1 MNQHAKFVREMEIA
15 SILFGISSRQE
26 ANAFITTTLGCARC
40 RCVLLVP
47 CSTARCTHH
56 RSPWQP
62 LRLRQQP
69 QAHSVQQRHS
79 SLPSARRRRPGV
91 HFDHPLAATPNRH
104 VPCASTTRFLPHISS
119 RLEGIGHICFSFF
132 FHLLAIRS
140 RCKLLNS

>member
-1 MNQHAKFVREMEIA
+1 MNQHAKFVREMEILH
-15 SILFGISSRQE
+15 LFGTYRQGRKQTHLSRRLSDARALRPPRPLQHC
-26 ANAFITTTLGCARC
+26 TLH
-40 RCVLLVP
+40 
-47 CSTARCTHH
+47 THH

-69 QAHSVQQRHS
+69 QAHSVQQQRHS

-132 FHLLAIRS
+132 FHLLATRS